1 MPQPAQQPSST
12 DPTSAHQIAEAT
24 RDACIE
30 EAQRSYEDARMRGL
44 CAEGAWEAAVG
55 AMQSLK
61 IERVADEAIENPQSK
76 IEN

>member
-1 MPQPAQQPSST
+1 M
-12 DPTSAHQIAEAT
+12 PTSEDNASTPFAHVAEAV

-55 AMQSLK
+55 ALRSLDVK
-61 IERVADEAIENPQSK
+61 RVVGRAIQNRQSK
-76 IEN
+76 I